1 MYCGLLASAII
12 IPFLK
17 SRISQL
23 LHTNSNSTNILSS
36 QKFILHVT
44 LKNTK
49 PLSIGFYAKTTIGR
63 KCKICKLCK
72 LCKFYRQ
79 MQDM

>member
-1 MYCGLLASAII
+1 MLAFAII
-12 IPFLK
+12 TPFHK
-17 SRISQL
+17 NRISQL
-23 LHTNSNSTNILSS
+23 LHTNSNSTDILSS
-36 QKFILHVT
+36 QKFILCVP

-49 PLSIGFYAKTTIGR
+49 PLFICVYAKTAIGR
-63 KCKICKLCK
+63 KCKICKICK